1 MKVTLLAENLQKKL
15 TLANHAIS
23 SRNQLP
29 ILSHVLLE
37 TKNGKVSISSTDLEI
52 GIETTLPAQIEE
64 EGAIAV
70 PAKLFLELVNSL
82 PQDKMTLQTKD
93 GSLEI
98 ISKKTKTL
106 LQTSPKDEFPMLY
119 DEKGEELLTFEK
131 GKMKGIFGKIV
142 FSSSPEATRP
152 ALAGVLIKKTDNG
165 FVVVA
170 TDGYRLSL
178 EEVATPTDGVKLAR
192 PVIIPARIIKEA
204 MVLSENGNITM
215 YVSEKTNQLL
225 FEQEETILVGRLI
238 DAEFPNYE
246 KVIPTDVATK
256 VSVDREE
263 LLKAV
268 KICSIFARETAN
280 IITFSLQKEKVV
292 VSAKTPSLGENT
304 VDVDA
309 RLTGEENE
317 IAFNA
322 RYILD
327 ALTNITDSE
336 LSFEMT
342 GPLNPGVFHTEGNPT
357 FLHLIMPIRTQA

>member
-1 MKVTLLAENLQKKL
+1 M
-15 TLANHAIS
+15 
-23 SRNQLP
+23 
-29 ILSHVLLE
+29 
-37 TKNGKVSISSTDLEI
+37 ISSTDLEI
-52 GIETTLPAQIEE
+52 GIETSLPAQIDE
-64 EGAIAV
+64 EGATTV

-98 ISKKTKTL
+98 SSKKTKTL
-106 LQTSPKDEFPMLY
+106 LQTTPREEFPLLY
-119 DEKGEELLTFEK
+119 EEKGEELLTFEK

-152 ALAGVLIKKTDNG
+152 ALAGVLIKKTESG

-178 EEVATPTDGVKLAR
+178 EEVTTATDGVRLDK

-204 MVLSENGNITM
+204 IALSDSGSLTM

-225 FEQEETILVGRLI
+225 FAQEDAVLVGRLI

-256 VSVDREE
+256 VSIDREE

-280 IITFSLQKEKVV
+280 IVTFSIQKEKMV

-309 RLTGEENE
+309 GLTGEENE

-327 ALTNITDSE
+327 ALGNISE
-336 LSFEMT
+336 NDLSFEMT
-342 GPLNPGVFHTEGNPT
+342 GPLNPGVFRIEGNPT
-357 FLHLIMPIRTQA
+357 FLHLIMPIRTQG

>member
-1 MKVTLLAENLQKKL
+1 MKVTVLAESLQKKL

-37 TKNGKVSISSTDLEI
+37 TRDGKLIISSTDLEI
-52 GIETTLPAQIEE
+52 GIETSLPAQIEE
-64 EGAIAV
+64 EGATTV

-82 PQDKMTLQTKD
+82 PQDKMTLTTKE

-98 ISKKTKTL
+98 SAKKSKTIV
-106 LQTSPKDEFPMLY
+106 QTSPKEEFPLLY
-119 DEKGEELLTFEK
+119 DGKGEELLTFDK
-131 GKMKGIFGKIV
+131 GKMKGIFSKVV

-152 ALAGVLIKKTDNG
+152 ALAGVLIKKIENG
-165 FVVVA
+165 FIVVA

-178 EEVATPTDGVKLAR
+178 EEVTTSANGVHLER
-192 PVIIPARIIKEA
+192 PIIIPARIIREA
-204 MVLSENGNITM
+204 TALSENGLVSM

-225 FEQEETILVGRLI
+225 FTQEDTVLVGRLI

-246 KVIPTDVATK
+246 KVIPTDVASK
-256 VSVDREE
+256 VFVDREE

-268 KICSIFARETAN
+268 KVCSIFARETAN
-280 IITFSLQKEKVV
+280 IVTFSLYKDRMI

-304 VDVDA
+304 IDVDS

-317 IAFNA
+317 IAFNV

-327 ALTNITDSE
+327 ALTNITENE

-342 GPLNPGVFHTEGNPT
+342 GPLNPGVFRIEGNPT